1 MMKNK
6 VFLINFNLSL
16 TSILEGEEHEVIH
29 KDSQYEN
36 QNLNENNSNKYA
48 FS

>member
-1 MMKNK
+1 MIKNK

-16 TSILEGEEHEVIH
+16 TAMVAGWKHEVTH
-29 KDSQYEN
+29 KDSQWEN

>member
-1 MMKNK
+1 MIKKK

-16 TSILEGEEHEVIH
+16 MAMVASEEHEATH
-29 KDSQYEN
+29 KDAQQEN

-48 FS
+48 IS